1 MRLIM
6 FFALLST
13 SLFSA
18 EFTMKDGKKINAT
31 VLKHT
36 PGTFQLQS
44 ASGVVKEFSEK
55 DFKGESLAR
64 MLPKDNV
71 YEVALS
77 VGDQFSSMYKTMEA
91 QEVSFS
97 NQVYSVLGKL
107 KSVTDK
113 YAAILDILSKYDNAG
128 LLPKKLNDE
137 VLEAISGKE
146 NLLVKDS
153 HPQSISN
160 KYNIP
165 REVLEKI
172 QYSAKQV
179 WPDDY
184 RMQVF
189 VIDKEVAAYK
199 KLQADK

>member
-77 VGDQFSSMYKTMEA
+77 AGDQLASLSKCLEA
-91 QEVSFS
+91 QEISFS
-97 NQVYSVLGKL
+97 NQIHSALAKL
-107 KSVTDK
+107 SNVTDK
-113 YAAILDILSKYDNAG
+113 YVKVLDILSKYKDAG
-128 LLPKKLNDE
+128 LLPEKVSVE
-137 VLEAISGKE
+137 ILEALSDDAKPGS
-146 NLLVKDS
+146 VKRPPS
-153 HPQSISN
+153 KCSN

-165 REVLEKI
+165 QDVFEKI
-172 QYSAKQV
+172 QSAAKQV

-189 VIDKEVAAYK
+189 VIDKEVAAYE